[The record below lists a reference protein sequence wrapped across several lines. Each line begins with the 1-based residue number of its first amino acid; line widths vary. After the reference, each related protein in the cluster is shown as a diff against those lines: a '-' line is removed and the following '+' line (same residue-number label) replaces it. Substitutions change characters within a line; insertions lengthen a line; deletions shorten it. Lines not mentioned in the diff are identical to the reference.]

1 MIVQTM
7 TPDEIFKEIIE
18 DGLDV
23 MRMFNVKAHYM
34 AKQMVRTKNFRWTET
49 IHLKSRRQN
58 NWSMA
63 IDLSAHSKLCAFFM
77 KVEDKSGLTAYSWF
91 LLNELPVVIRFNPH
105 FFKRYRERLQLT
117 EVNPHQIIKRF
128 YKQNSVFIPAFSD
141 QDEKGV
147 MLSAFRMKE
156 GMGLGRTWANTP
168 IVEVK
173 TFLPHQMLNKSQ
185 AELADQLLNDESYMT
200 GLEFTS
206 GTSLK

>member
-1 MIVQTM
+1 MIVPSM
-7 TPDEIFKEIIE
+7 TPEEIFKEILE
-18 DGLDV
+18 DGIDV

-34 AKQMVRTKNFRWTET
+34 AKQMARTKNFRWAET
-49 IHLKSRRQN
+49 IHVKTRKQN

-77 KVEDKSGLTAYSWF
+77 KVEDKLGLTAYSWF

-105 FFKRYRERLQLT
+105 FFKRYRERMQLT

-173 TFLPHQMLNKSQ
+173 TFLPHHILNKSQ
-185 AELADQLLNDESYMT
+185 AELADELLNDESYLA

-206 GTSLK
+206 RESLK